1 MYNHNVSGIRLTTTD
16 YALLKR
22 HLLGVLTPAEGGDA
36 LANSFVTF
44 IIAQLKYGQTCVRA
58 QSQQR

>member
-1 MYNHNVSGIRLTTTD
+1 MSSGIRLTATD

-22 HLLGVLTPAEGGDA
+22 HLLAALTPAEGGSA
-36 LANSFVTF
+36 LINSFVTF

-58 QSQQR
+58 QMQQR